1 MPHVAAGCVKLLWL
15 VLLQL
20 RTKEE
25 ELLFL
30 LTLRSHAGRDF
41 R

>member
-1 MPHVAAGCVKLLWL
+1 MKLLWL

-30 LTLRSHAGRDF
+30 LTLRLHAGRDF